1 MMNNLWLRFVII
13 ATIIIACGLSAWPL
27 DKTINLGLDL
37 QGGMHLVYEVD
48 ADKAV
53 LASYDNTSSD
63 LAKYLKSKD
72 VDVSGSVRV
81 DETVVIRFADADQ
94 AEKAVEIIDDDYTI
108 LEKVK
113 GSPGDT
119 LLTYAYTS
127 AQRKREYENA
137 IDQALETLRNRINEF
152 GVSEPVIQ
160 REGAAKILIQL
171 PGIEDRERAKR
182 IIGRTAR
189 LEFRMVDDKVTAAAA
204 LENGAPPGSE
214 ILYQKELDPLTKKV
228 IGKAPHLIKKKVE
241 VSGDLISNAQ
251 VSVSNMNQPYVS
263 IDFSRKGSSIF
274 ARVTAENVNKRM
286 AIILDDAVYSAPV
299 IRERIGGGSAM
310 IEGGFSYEEA
320 RDLALVLRAGALSA
334 PLIPQEERSV
344 GPSLGKDSVT
354 RGINSII
361 TGGIIVLIFMLIY
374 YRMGGIVADF
384 ALLLNMTILAGAL
397 AYFGATLT
405 LPGIA
410 GIILT
415 IGMAV
420 DANVLVFERIRE
432 EIRVGKTIR
441 AAVESGF
448 GKAFLTIID
457 ANVTTLIAAV
467 VLFQFGT
474 GPVKGFAVTLSIGI
488 LASMFTAI
496 FVSRTFFLWYLSGR
510 RVTKLS
516 I

>member
-1 MMNNLWLRFVII
+1 MLNNLWVRFVII
-13 ATIIIACGLSAWPL
+13 LTVLVACGLFAWPL

-53 LASYDNTSSD
+53 LTSYDNTASD

-72 VDVSGSVRV
+72 VVVTGSARV
-81 DETVVIRFADADQ
+81 DETVVIRFADAGH
-94 AEKAVEIIDDDYTI
+94 AEKAMEVIDEDYTVI
-108 LEKVK
+108 EKIK
-113 GSPGDT
+113 GGAGDSV
-119 LLTYAYTS
+119 LTYTYTS
-127 AQRKREYENA
+127 DHRKRVYENA
-137 IDQALETLRNRINEF
+137 IDQALETLRNRIDKF

-160 REGAAKILIQL
+160 REGGARILIQL
-171 PGIEDRERAKR
+171 PGVKDRERALR
-182 IIGRTAR
+182 IIGEVAN
-189 LEFRMVDDKVTAAAA
+189 LEFRMLNEEITVSDA
-204 LENGAPPGSE
+204 LEKGAPLGSE
-214 ILYQKELDPLTKKV
+214 ILYQKEFDPLTKKV
-228 IGKAPHLIKKKVE
+228 IGKTPHVVRKKVE
-241 VSGDLISNAQ
+241 VSGDLLVNAQ

-263 IDFSRKGSSIF
+263 IDFSREGAGIF
-274 ARVTAENVNKRM
+274 ARVTGENVNKRM
-286 AIILDDAVYSAPV
+286 AIVLDGAVYSAPV
-299 IRERIGGGSAM
+299 IKTRIGGGSAM
-310 IEGGFSYEEA
+310 IEGGFSYDEA
-320 RDLALVLRAGALSA
+320 RDLALVLRAGALPA
-334 PLIPQEERSV
+334 PLIKLEERSV
-344 GPSLGKDSVT
+344 GSSLGKDSVA
-354 RGINSII
+354 RGVNSVI
-361 TGGIIVLIFMLIY
+361 TGGIIVLIFMLVY

-384 ALLLNMTILAGAL
+384 ALLFNMTILAGAL
-397 AYFGATLT
+397 ASFGATLT

-432 EIRVGKTIR
+432 EVRVGKTIR